1 MPSVPVPQWRS
12 EAANLSVTTLTPTL
26 SPRTPTPTPSPKQVG
41 GSRFEGN
48 LGGAVVAA
56 AGSHVLIAHS
66 ALERNEAEEG
76 GALSVSGGN
85 TTVHLVGTRVA
96 LNVATTRGGGLHV
109 TGGVVALSNRT
120 VLEDNSAPEGHTMQ
134 LLGGATSYYLPA
146 PAGRWVNTAV
156 LDTERGTLVSA
167 VALGAHVEDY
177 PFPCREGHV
186 GSDDDIS
193 TQLNPDCV
201 GPCPAGKICTA
212 NPALPLTLAPTLT
225 LSLLVTLTL
234 PRILTLSGPD
244 ANQARSAPAPRTRQ
258 SHARS
263 GRTVRSARRR
273 APSARPGRSATARA
287 SRPRRSATCARWAI
301 FVREARRSRAHAR
314 TTTRSPA
321 STCDRRAS
329 RARSGSFSP

>member
-1 MPSVPVPQWRS
+1 MRYMPSVPEPQWRS
-12 EAANLSVTTLTPTL
+12 EAANLSVTTPTPTL

-212 NPALPLTLAPTLT
+212 NPNPTPDL
-225 LSLLVTLTL
+225 
-234 PRILTLSGPD
+234 GPD
-244 ANQARSAPAPRTRQ
+244 PNPEPARNPN
-258 SHARS
+258 
-263 GRTVRSARRR
+263 
-273 APSARPGRSATARA
+273 AT
-287 SRPRRSATCARWAI
+287 PDPNPL
-301 FVREARRSRAHAR
+301 
-314 TTTRSPA
+314 SP
-321 STCDRRAS
+321 
-329 RARSGSFSP
+329 

>member
-1 MPSVPVPQWRS
+1 MPT
-12 EAANLSVTTLTPTL
+12 A
-26 SPRTPTPTPSPKQVG
+26 TPSPKQVG

-66 ALERNEAEEG
+66 ALERNEAEED
-76 GALSVSGGN
+76 GAISVSGGN

-156 LDTERGTLVSA
+156 LDAERGTLVSA

-186 GSDDDIS
+186 GSDHDIS

-212 NPALPLTLAPTLT
+212 NPNPTPDL
-225 LSLLVTLTL
+225 
-234 PRILTLSGPD
+234 GPD
-244 ANQARSAPAPRTRQ
+244 PNPEPTRNPNATPDPNPNQARSAPAPRTRQ

-273 APSARPGRSATARA
+273 APSARPGRSATAQA
-287 SRPRRSATCARWAI
+287 SRPRRSATCARRAT
-301 FVREARRSRAHAR
+301 FARAAPRSRAHAR

-321 STCDRRAS
+321 STCARRAS

>member
-1 MPSVPVPQWRS
+1 MPSVPEPQWRS
-12 EAANLSVTTLTPTL
+12 EAANLSVTTPTPTL

-212 NPALPLTLAPTLT
+212 NPNPTPDL
-225 LSLLVTLTL
+225 
-234 PRILTLSGPD
+234 GPD
-244 ANQARSAPAPRTRQ
+244 PNPEPTRNPNANPDPNPDPDRNQARSAPAPRTRQ

-287 SRPRRSATCARWAI
+287 SRPRRSATSARRAT
-301 FVREARRSRAHAR
+301 FARVARRSRAHAR

>member
-1 MPSVPVPQWRS
+1 M
-12 EAANLSVTTLTPTL
+12 
-26 SPRTPTPTPSPKQVG
+26 PTPTPSPKQVG

-76 GALSVSGGN
+76 GAISVSGGN

-212 NPALPLTLAPTLT
+212 NPNPTPDL
-225 LSLLVTLTL
+225 
-234 PRILTLSGPD
+234 GPD
-244 ANQARSAPAPRTRQ
+244 PNPEPARNPN
-258 SHARS
+258 
-263 GRTVRSARRR
+263 
-273 APSARPGRSATARA
+273 AT
-287 SRPRRSATCARWAI
+287 PDPNPLW
-301 FVREARRSRAHAR
+301 
-314 TTTRSPA
+314 P
-321 STCDRRAS
+321 
-329 RARSGSFSP
+329 

>member
-1 MPSVPVPQWRS
+1 M
-12 EAANLSVTTLTPTL
+12 
-26 SPRTPTPTPSPKQVG
+26 
-41 GSRFEGN
+41 
-48 LGGAVVAA
+48 
-56 AGSHVLIAHS
+56 LIAHS

-76 GALSVSGGN
+76 GAISVSGGN

-156 LDTERGTLVSA
+156 LDAARGTLVSA

-186 GSDDDIS
+186 GSDHDIS

-212 NPALPLTLAPTLT
+212 NPNPTPDL
-225 LSLLVTLTL
+225 
-234 PRILTLSGPD
+234 GPD
-244 ANQARSAPAPRTRQ
+244 PNPEPTRNPNATPDTNPDPDPNQARSAPAPRTRQ

-263 GRTVRSARRR
+263 GRTVRSARPRV
-273 APSARPGRSATARA
+273 PSARPGRSATARA
-287 SRPRRSATCARWAI
+287 SRPRRSATCARRAT
-301 FVREARRSRAHAR
+301 FARAARRSRAHAR

-321 STCDRRAS
+321 STCARRAS

>member
-1 MPSVPVPQWRS
+1 M
-12 EAANLSVTTLTPTL
+12 
-26 SPRTPTPTPSPKQVG
+26 
-41 GSRFEGN
+41 
-48 LGGAVVAA
+48 GGAVVAA

-76 GALSVSGGN
+76 GAISVSGGN

-212 NPALPLTLAPTLT
+212 NPNPT
-225 LSLLVTLTL
+225 
-234 PRILTLSGPD
+234 PD
-244 ANQARSAPAPRTRQ
+244 LDPDPYS
-258 SHARS
+258 
-263 GRTVRSARRR
+263 
-273 APSARPGRSATARA
+273 
-287 SRPRRSATCARWAI
+287 
-301 FVREARRSRAHAR
+301 
-314 TTTRSPA
+314 
-321 STCDRRAS
+321 
-329 RARSGSFSP
+329 

>member
-1 MPSVPVPQWRS
+1 MRYMPSVPEPQWRS
-12 EAANLSVTTLTPTL
+12 EAANLSVATPTPTL

-76 GALSVSGGN
+76 GAISVSGGN

-234 PRILTLSGPD
+234 IRILTLTLTV
-244 ANQARSAPAPRTRQ
+244 TRQ
-258 SHARS
+258 DL
-263 GRTVRSARRR
+263 
-273 APSARPGRSATARA
+273 
-287 SRPRRSATCARWAI
+287 PRRH
-301 FVREARRSRAHAR
+301 AHAR
-314 TTTRSPA
+314 AMHGRVVLCGRLGRGHLLPA
-321 STCDRRAS
+321 RDGRLRHEPQGQGGVRRVPA
-329 RARSGSFSP
+329 GPFL

>member
-1 MPSVPVPQWRS
+1 M
-12 EAANLSVTTLTPTL
+12 
-26 SPRTPTPTPSPKQVG
+26 
-41 GSRFEGN
+41 
-48 LGGAVVAA
+48 AA

-76 GALSVSGGN
+76 GAISVSGGN

-186 GSDDDIS
+186 GSDHDIS

-212 NPALPLTLAPTLT
+212 NPNPTPDL
-225 LSLLVTLTL
+225 
-234 PRILTLSGPD
+234 GPD
-244 ANQARSAPAPRTRQ
+244 PNPEPTRNPNATPDPNPNQARSAPAPRTRQ

-263 GRTVRSARRR
+263 GRTVRSARPR